1 MTLNKKKK
9 MLVSI
14 ALTSGLLAAASYGVY
29 WWQTGRFIQSTD
41 DAYVG
46 GDISAISS
54 KVSGY
59 IQQLAVQDNMSVK
72 RGDLLIRLD
81 DRDYQ
86 AAVEQAIGE
95 VAAQQAA
102 LADID
107 ATRQLQLAIIE
118 GSSASLM
125 AARAVT
131 EKSANDNRRYN
142 ALVMSSA
149 VSAQVRENA
158 SADYRRA
165 RAEENKAQADT
176 TVAERQLLVLNA
188 KEKQT
193 QAALVQAQASLA
205 MARLNLSYTEI
216 RAPFDGV
223 IGNRRAWS
231 GSFVSSGT
239 QLLSL
244 VPADGLW
251 IDANFKESQL
261 THMRPGQSAT
271 IVADVLPGHTFHG
284 HVASVSP
291 ATGSRFSILP
301 AENAT
306 GNFTKI
312 VQRVPVRIALEGDAA
327 KLDVLRPGLSVVVT
341 VDEKSS
347 Q

>member
-1 MTLNKKKK
+1 MMTTNKKK
-9 MLVSI
+9 V
-14 ALTSGLLAAASYGVY
+14 LTLTILSAVLLAVAAYGVY

-59 IQQLAVQDNMSVK
+59 IQQIAIQDNMLVK
-72 RGDLLIRLD
+72 KGDLLVRLD

-86 AAVEQAIGE
+86 AALAKAMGE

-102 LADID
+102 LADIA
-107 ATRQLQLAIIE
+107 ATRQLQLATIE
-118 GSSASLM
+118 GSTASLA
-125 AARAVT
+125 AARAT
-131 EKSANDNRRYN
+131 SEKSANDNRRYS

-149 VSAQVRENA
+149 VSAQIRENA
-158 SADYRRA
+158 AADYRRA
-165 RAEENKAQADT
+165 RAEENKAHADSA
-176 TVAERQLLVLNA
+176 VAERQLLVLDA
-188 KEKQT
+188 RQQQA
-193 QAALVQAQASLA
+193 QAALMQAQANLE

-223 IGNRRAWS
+223 MGNRRAWS

-244 VPADGLW
+244 VPAQGLW
-251 IDANFKESQL
+251 VEANFKESQL
-261 THMRPGQSAT
+261 AHMRPGQPAT
-271 IVADVLPGHTFHG
+271 VVADVLPGRTFHG
-284 HVASVSP
+284 HVLSVSP

-312 VQRVPVRIALEGDAA
+312 VQRVPVRIALEGEAA
-327 KLDVLRPGLSVVVT
+327 KLDVLRPGFSVIVT
-341 VDEKSS
+341 VDEKSTR
-347 Q
+347 

>member
-1 MTLNKKKK
+1 MTQRSKKKAL
-9 MLVSI
+9 ML
-14 ALTSGLLAAASYGVY
+14 ALIAAALLTTAGYGAY
-29 WWQTGRFIQSTD
+29 WWHSGRFMQSTD

-46 GDISAISS
+46 GDISAIST

-59 IQQLAVQDNMSVK
+59 IQRIAVQDNMAVRK
-72 RGDLLIRLD
+72 GDLLVQLD

-86 AAVEQAIGE
+86 AALAKALGE

-102 LADID
+102 LADV
-107 ATRQLQLAIIE
+107 AASRQLQRAAIE
-118 GSSASLM
+118 GATASLA
-125 AARAVT
+125 AARAAT
-131 EKSANDNRRYN
+131 EKSANDNRRYG

-158 SADYRRA
+158 AADYRQA
-165 RAEENKAQADT
+165 RAQESKAQADQR
-176 TVAERQLLVLNA
+176 VAERQLSVLDA
-188 KEKQT
+188 REKQAL
-193 QAALVQAQASLA
+193 AALMQAQASLD

-231 GSFVSSGT
+231 GSYVNSGT

-244 VPADGLW
+244 VPAQGLW

-261 THMRPGQSAT
+261 AHMLPGQRAT
-271 IVADVLPGHTFHG
+271 VVADVLPGHTFSG
-284 HVASVSP
+284 RVASVSP

-306 GNFTKI
+306 GNFTRI
-312 VQRVPVRIALEGDAA
+312 VQRVPVRIALDGEAA
-327 KLDVLRPGLSVVVT
+327 TLNVLRPGLSVIVT
-341 VDEKSS
+341 VDEKSA